1 MAMTR
6 SRRPEEVFGFFG
18 RMMLDEG
25 MVIISPKPE
34 PFRRMERDFVDG
46 LRRVPADISA
56 PPGVNPY
63 SYAMGRLG
71 RWVIIWVPDE

>member
-1 MAMTR
+1 M
-6 SRRPEEVFGFFG
+6 SKRPEEVFGFFG

-25 MVIISPKPE
+25 CVVISPKADA
-34 PFRRMERDFVDG
+34 FRPRERDFVDG

-63 SYAMGRLG
+63 SYALGRMGR
-71 RWVIIWVPDE
+71 WIIVWVPDK